1 MSQQSTK
8 SDLVATLDRAHSQLT
23 QRADETTPMSTLAIR
38 GRAAVVVEC
47 FRQVVTQQAI
57 AALGVDFVTAA
68 QWLSGYY
75 TQATEGL
82 KQQARPT
89 LLGADGAALSSTPAQ
104 LGRVGEALGEMASMW
119 REVAEAAQT
128 YEAALFDSAGTAAPD
143 PSLDVATVPGIL
155 RIWTAVTASLVQT
168 VTTWRGG
175 RQEVILLTQV
185 MAQTAREAA
194 VMAAML
200 GQQGDG
206 SAEPDVSDCKYR
218 GTANQRVCAEEG
230 CGFCRAA
237 ERRGDEAV

>member
-1 MSQQSTK
+1 MSQQPAK
-8 SDLVATLDRAHSQLT
+8 SDLVSTLDRAYNELT
-23 QRADETTPMSTLAIR
+23 KRADETTPMSTLAIR
-38 GRAAVVVEC
+38 SRAAVIVEC
-47 FRQVVTQQAI
+47 FRQVVTQLETMRQPI

-75 TQATEGL
+75 EHAAAGL
-82 KQQARPT
+82 QQQARPT

-119 REVAEAAQT
+119 REVASVAAEAEKPT
-128 YEAALFDSAGTAAPD
+128 LTAA
-143 PSLDVATVPGIL
+143 DVATVPGIL

-200 GQQGDG
+200 GEQGDG
-206 SAEPDVSDCKYR
+206 
-218 GTANQRVCAEEG
+218 NEE
-230 CGFCRAA
+230 AL
-237 ERRGDEAV
+237 

>member
-1 MSQQSTK
+1 
-8 SDLVATLDRAHSQLT
+8 
-23 QRADETTPMSTLAIR
+23 MSTLAIR

-75 TQATEGL
+75 EHAAAGL
-82 KQQARPT
+82 QQARPT

-104 LGRVGEALGEMASMW
+104 LGRVGEMASMW

-200 GQQGDG
+200 GQQGD
-206 SAEPDVSDCKYR
+206 SQE
-218 GTANQRVCAEEG
+218 
-230 CGFCRAA
+230 AA
-237 ERRGDEAV
+237 S

>member
-1 MSQQSTK
+1 
-8 SDLVATLDRAHSQLT
+8 
-23 QRADETTPMSTLAIR
+23 MSTLAIR

-75 TQATEGL
+75 EHAAAGL
-82 KQQARPT
+82 QQARPT

-200 GQQGDG
+200 GQQAD
-206 SAEPDVSDCKYR
+206 SQE
-218 GTANQRVCAEEG
+218 
-230 CGFCRAA
+230 AA
-237 ERRGDEAV
+237 S

>member
-1 MSQQSTK
+1 
-8 SDLVATLDRAHSQLT
+8 
-23 QRADETTPMSTLAIR
+23 MSTLAIR
-38 GRAAVVVEC
+38 SRAAIVVEC
-47 FRQVVTQQAI
+47 FRQVVTQQETMRQPI

-75 TQATEGL
+75 TQAATEL

-119 REVAEAAQT
+119 REVAEAA
-128 YEAALFDSAGTAAPD
+128 EAKTPCMALDQEHFFGGASTANCTNCGTTP
-143 PSLDVATVPGIL
+143 PNIATVPGIL

-200 GQQGDG
+200 GQQGD
-206 SAEPDVSDCKYR
+206 SQE
-218 GTANQRVCAEEG
+218 
-230 CGFCRAA
+230 AA
-237 ERRGDEAV
+237 S

>member
-1 MSQQSTK
+1 MSQQPAK
-8 SDLVATLDRAHSQLT
+8 SDLASTLDRAHEQLT

-47 FRQVVTQQAI
+47 FRQVVTQLETMRQPI

-75 TQATEGL
+75 EHAAEGL
-82 KQQARPT
+82 QQQARPT
-89 LLGADGAALSSTPAQ
+89 LLGADGTALSSTPAQ

-119 REVAEAAQT
+119 REVAAVAQGETSEADIIA
-128 YEAALFDSAGTAAPD
+128 
-143 PSLDVATVPGIL
+143 IL

-206 SAEPDVSDCKYR
+206 NE
-218 GTANQRVCAEEG
+218 
-230 CGFCRAA
+230 
-237 ERRGDEAV
+237 EAV

>member
-1 MSQQSTK
+1 MSQQPAK
-8 SDLVATLDRAHSQLT
+8 SDLGSTLDRAHDQLT

-47 FRQVVTQQAI
+47 FRQVVTQQPI

-75 TQATEGL
+75 EHAAEGL
-82 KQQARPT
+82 QQQARPT

-119 REVAEAAQT
+119 REVALVAAEAEKPT
-128 YEAALFDSAGTAAPD
+128 LTAAD
-143 PSLDVATVPGIL
+143 IATVPGIL

-200 GQQGDG
+200 GQQGD
-206 SAEPDVSDCKYR
+206 
-218 GTANQRVCAEEG
+218 EE
-230 CGFCRAA
+230 
-237 ERRGDEAV
+237 V

>member
-1 MSQQSTK
+1 MSQQPTK
-8 SDLVATLDRAHSQLT
+8 SDLVATLDRSHSQLT

-47 FRQVVTQQAI
+47 FRQVVTQLETMRQPI

-75 TQATEGL
+75 EHAAAGL
-82 KQQARPT
+82 QQQARPT

-119 REVAEAAQT
+119 REVSIAVAIER
-128 YEAALFDSAGTAAPD
+128 ECD
-143 PSLDVATVPGIL
+143 PGDLCELHKPCQKHTTSDIATVPGIL

-175 RQEVILLTQV
+175 RQEVVLLTQV

-200 GQQGDG
+200 GQQGD
-206 SAEPDVSDCKYR
+206 EV
-218 GTANQRVCAEEG
+218 
-230 CGFCRAA
+230 
-237 ERRGDEAV
+237 

>member
-1 MSQQSTK
+1 MSQQPAK
-8 SDLVATLDRAHSQLT
+8 SDLVATLDRAHNQLT

-47 FRQVVTQQAI
+47 FRQVVTQLETMRQPI

-75 TQATEGL
+75 EHAAAGL
-82 KQQARPT
+82 QQQARPT

-119 REVAEAAQT
+119 REVNEAAAEAEKPT
-128 YEAALFDSAGTAAPD
+128 LTAAD
-143 PSLDVATVPGIL
+143 IATVPGIL

-200 GQQGDG
+200 GQQGD
-206 SAEPDVSDCKYR
+206 
-218 GTANQRVCAEEG
+218 EE
-230 CGFCRAA
+230 
-237 ERRGDEAV
+237 V